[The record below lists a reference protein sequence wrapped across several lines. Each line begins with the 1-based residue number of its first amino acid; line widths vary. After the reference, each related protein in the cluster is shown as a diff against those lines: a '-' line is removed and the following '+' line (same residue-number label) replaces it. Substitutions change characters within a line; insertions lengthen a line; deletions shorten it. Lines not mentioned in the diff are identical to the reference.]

1 VSEAVDHI
9 ATLIKAGQRVRTRD
23 RRDVA
28 GLAVNADGTITG
40 TVPVLGAC
48 RWSADGR
55 YLDAPGG
62 GAGPLDLVQVANPA
76 AEGPRHGSVV
86 AQIGDAE
93 AKNSCCD

>member
-1 VSEAVDHI
+1 MTDDI
-9 ATLIKAGQRVRTRD
+9 ATLISAGQRVRTRD

-28 GLAVNADGTITG
+28 GLAVNADGTIMG
-40 TVPVLGAC
+40 TVPMLGAC

-62 GAGPLDLVQVANPA
+62 GAGPLDLVQAVKPA
-76 AEGPRHGSVV
+76 AEGPQRGSVV
-86 AQIGDAE
+86 AQIGDAQ